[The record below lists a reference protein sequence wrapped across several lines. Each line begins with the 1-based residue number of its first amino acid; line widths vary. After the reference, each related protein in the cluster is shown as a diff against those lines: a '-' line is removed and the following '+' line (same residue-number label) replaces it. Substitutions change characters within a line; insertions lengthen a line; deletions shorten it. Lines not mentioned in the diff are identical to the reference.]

1 MDLFK
6 YYVNE
11 WYRNRINLSKIFY
24 CQIHVTKRC
33 QNNCIHCYFKELKE
47 CDIDISISELNRLI
61 DVIKKQALSL
71 GLSARIDFTGGDP
84 LLYPYLGEAIKHCD
98 DLGIQY
104 GFKCNPETL
113 LNPSDFIINSLLRSS
128 GVSLSLDGLNK
139 THDYFRREGSFDCTI
154 NAIKIIKELGIH
166 LRLNTTVS
174 RYNISDLIPLL
185 DFLIKERIVVDDY
198 TWARYWSMEN
208 PNDII
213 SSCDLK
219 TIFCEMTQYM
229 RNLFSLPSFYFRTPD
244 NRVVPQIMF
253 GFKEH
258 QWYPFLVQEGLIDFD
273 IQEKVSHANNC
284 INCTATKHF
293 YIIDPDLS
301 VYKCRKLPETKITM
315 SEFGLLS
322 ACNYSKGTE
331 LECKKCKFYNG
342 CGGCSAIT
350 KCFTGKIFESEPFCP
365 YKTY

>member
-47 CDIDISISELNRLI
+47 CDIDISISELYRLL
-61 DVIKKQALSL
+61 DVIKKRALSL

-139 THDYFRREGSFDCTI
+139 TNDNFR
-154 NAIKIIKELGIH
+154 L
-166 LRLNTTVS
+166 
-174 RYNISDLIPLL
+174 
-185 DFLIKERIVVDDY
+185 
-198 TWARYWSMEN
+198 
-208 PNDII
+208 
-213 SSCDLK
+213 
-219 TIFCEMTQYM
+219 
-229 RNLFSLPSFYFRTPD
+229 
-244 NRVVPQIMF
+244 
-253 GFKEH
+253 
-258 QWYPFLVQEGLIDFD
+258 
-273 IQEKVSHANNC
+273 
-284 INCTATKHF
+284 
-293 YIIDPDLS
+293 
-301 VYKCRKLPETKITM
+301 
-315 SEFGLLS
+315 
-322 ACNYSKGTE
+322 
-331 LECKKCKFYNG
+331 
-342 CGGCSAIT
+342 
-350 KCFTGKIFESEPFCP
+350 
-365 YKTY
+365 

>member
-47 CDIDISISELNRLI
+47 CDIDISISELNRLL

-258 QWYPFLVQEGLIDFD
+258 QWYPFLVQEGSLILTF
-273 IQEKVSHANNC
+273 KRKC
-284 INCTATKHF
+284 PML
-293 YIIDPDLS
+293 IIALIVQQQNIFILLIRICQFISAENFQKQKLLCLNLGCYLLVIIAKGPNWS
-301 VYKCRKLPETKITM
+301 VKNVNFIM
-315 SEFGLLS
+315 GV
-322 ACNYSKGTE
+322 AV
-331 LECKKCKFYNG
+331 
-342 CGGCSAIT
+342 AQQ
-350 KCFTGKIFESEPFCP
+350 
-365 YKTY
+365 

>member
-1 MDLFK
+1 MDLFR

-11 WYRNRINLSKIFY
+11 WYRNRTNLSKIFY

-33 QNNCIHCYFKELKE
+33 QNDCIHCYFKELKA
-47 CDIDISISELNRLI
+47 CDIDISISELNRLLDI
-61 DVIKKQALSL
+61 IKKQALSL

-113 LNPSDFIINSLLRSS
+113 LNPSGFIINSLLRSS

-139 THDYFRREGSFDCTI
+139 THDFFRREGSFDCTI
-154 NAIKIIKELGIH
+154 NAIKIIKELGIQ

-185 DFLIKERIVVDDY
+185 DFLIEENIVVDDY

-213 SSCDLK
+213 SSSDLK
-219 TIFCEMTQYM
+219 TIFSEMTQYM
-229 RNLFSLPSFYFRTPD
+229 RKLFSLPSFYFRTPD

-258 QWYPFLVQEGLIDFD
+258 QWYPFLVQEGLIDSD
-273 IQEKVSHANNC
+273 IQEQVSHSKNC

-301 VYKCRKLPETKITM
+301 VYKCRKLPETKINI

-322 ACNYSKGTE
+322 ACDYSKGTE
-331 LECKKCKFYNG
+331 LECKKCEFYNG